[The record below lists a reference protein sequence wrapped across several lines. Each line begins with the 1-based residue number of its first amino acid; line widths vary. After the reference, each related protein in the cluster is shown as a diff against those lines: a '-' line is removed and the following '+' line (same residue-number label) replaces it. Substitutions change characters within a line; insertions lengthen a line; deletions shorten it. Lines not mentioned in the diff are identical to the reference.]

1 MRDRRTMRGGWA
13 VLALVTACGGA
24 KPEPGTGKNAETGA
38 VSTGAP
44 ASDTLAI
51 AKDPEGTPRDGD
63 AWGIVGEPS
72 HAAVVDKVVAMVN
85 DNGVRQAA
93 QRRGLDVMNVMWE
106 DTGRAEGSSIGPNIT
121 DLTLQVRYDRGG
133 TEDAALMPVI
143 RFPNFTDRTGD
154 VPASKL
160 FVRVGNHRNAK
171 ELKTVALTDV
181 LKNLRGFVSKP
192 WAIGGSGNLLNARDT
207 HFLVSAQA
215 VFMPIS
221 KEGKAT
227 FNPVVFNYQSAPGS
241 PAVLTLLVTRQG
253 TSVSVVENSPE
264 QAGVQGMGQELYF
277 NEDGQRAPFTAE
289 RKSTVKARIEA
300 KGGPTTADDRSA
312 LAQGADV
319 LMLVQVPLKH
329 RNRGMLPG
337 GGEGSGMALGVASPK
352 KASAPPPAPA
362 AAAPATRAEKSD
374 VEQAVLGHG
383 PLKGPFTEGNGTLL
397 ERDPK
402 FPIRI
407 TMQFYKATSN
417 GVVDER
423 DLDGIARTIGSVYE
437 HADYVGSLVI
447 PENDTMRPTEWQRM
461 PGEWFRW

>member
-1 MRDRRTMRGGWA
+1 MRNWGHSAWA
-13 VLALVTACGGA
+13 VLAMVAACAGSKQEPANTAGNGAASAPGGKPLV
-24 KPEPGTGKNAETGA
+24 
-38 VSTGAP
+38 
-44 ASDTLAI
+44 I
-51 AKDPEGTPRDGD
+51 AKDPESTRQDPE

-72 HAAVVDKVVAMVN
+72 YGAVVDKVVGMVN
-85 DNGVRQAA
+85 DVHVRESA

-106 DTGRAEGSSIGPNIT
+106 DTGRAQGSSIGPNIT
-121 DLTLQVRYDRGG
+121 DLTLQVRYQREGA
-133 TEDAALMPVI
+133 EDAALMPVI
-143 RFPNFTDRTGD
+143 RFPNFADRTGD

-192 WAIGGSGNLLNARDT
+192 WAIGGSGNLLSARDT

-253 TSVSVVENSPE
+253 TSINVIENSPE
-264 QAGVQGMGQELYF
+264 QSGVQGLGQELYF

-289 RKSTVKARIEA
+289 RKSAVKARIEA
-300 KGGPTTADDRSA
+300 QGGPANADDRSA

-329 RNRGMLPG
+329 RNRGMFPG
-337 GGEGSGMALGVASPK
+337 AAAEGDSMALGGAPQP
-352 KASAPPPAPA
+352 APPSAA
-362 AAAPATRAEKSD
+362 AAAPQKSRGAVEEKSD

-383 PLKGPFTEGNGTLL
+383 PLKGPFTEGNGVLL
-397 ERDPK
+397 ERDPQ

-417 GVVDER
+417 GVVDES
-423 DLDGIARTIGSVYE
+423 DLDRIASTIGGVYE

-447 PENDTMRPTEWQRM
+447 PENDARRPTEWQHM
-461 PGEWFRW
+461 PSDWFRW

>member
-1 MRDRRTMRGGWA
+1 MQLCVGA
-13 VLALVTACGGA
+13 VLAVAAAAACA
-24 KPEPGTGKNAETGA
+24 ASKPEPVAPNGKAGGPTSGDKPLVVAEDTER
-38 VSTGAP
+38 AP
-44 ASDTLAI
+44 G
-51 AKDPEGTPRDGD
+51 DPE
-63 AWGIVGEPS
+63 AWGIVGDPS
-72 HAAVVDKVVAMVN
+72 YSAVVDKVVGMVS
-85 DNGVRQAA
+85 DDGVRRAA

-106 DTGRAEGSSIGPNIT
+106 DTGRAQGSSIGPNIT
-121 DLTLQVRYDRGG
+121 DLTLQVRYSRDA
-133 TEDAALMPVI
+133 TESAALMPVI

-171 ELKTVALTDV
+171 DLKTVPLTDV
-181 LKNLRGFVSKP
+181 LRNLRGYVSKP
-192 WAIGGSGNLLNARDT
+192 WAIGGSGNLLAARDT

-253 TSVSVVENSPE
+253 TSINVIENSPE
-264 QAGVQGMGQELYF
+264 QAGVQGIGQELYF

-289 RKSTVKARIEA
+289 RRSAVKARIDA
-300 KGGPTTADDRSA
+300 QGGPANADDRSA

-319 LMLVQVPLKH
+319 LMLIQVPLKH
-329 RNRGMLPG
+329 RQRGMLPG
-337 GGEGSGMALGVASPK
+337 TAASESMSTGGAV
-352 KASAPPPAPA
+352 
-362 AAAPATRAEKSD
+362 AAAPASAPAAPPMKSAKQEERSD

-383 PLKGPFTEGNGTLL
+383 PLKGPFTEGNGVSL
-397 ERDPK
+397 ERDPQ
-402 FPIRI
+402 FPVRI

-417 GVVDER
+417 GVVDEH
-423 DLDGIARTIGSVYE
+423 DLDQIAATIGDVYE

-447 PENDTMRPTEWQRM
+447 PEDDALRPTEWNRM
-461 PGEWFRW
+461 PRQLFRW

>member
-1 MRDRRTMRGGWA
+1 MVAACAGSTQEPAKTGGS
-13 VLALVTACGGA
+13 GA
-24 KPEPGTGKNAETGA
+24 EEPAPGKP
-38 VSTGAP
+38 
-44 ASDTLAI
+44 LQI
-51 AKDPEGTPRDGD
+51 AQDPERDQRDPD

-72 HAAVVDKVVAMVN
+72 YSAVVDKVVNMAS
-85 DNGVRQAA
+85 DDHVRQAA
-93 QRRGLDVMNVMWE
+93 ERRGLGVMNVMWE
-106 DTGRAEGSSIGPNIT
+106 DTGRAQGSALGPNIT
-121 DLTLQVRYDRGG
+121 DLTLQVRYQREGA
-133 TEDAALMPVI
+133 EDAALMPVI
-143 RFPNFTDRTGD
+143 RFPNFADRTGD

-171 ELKTVALTDV
+171 ELRTVALTDV

-192 WAIGGSGNLLNARDT
+192 WAIGGSGNLLTARDT

-215 VFMPIS
+215 VFMPIT

-253 TSVSVVENSPE
+253 TSVSVIENSPE
-264 QAGVQGMGQELYF
+264 QSGVHGMGQELYF

-289 RKSTVKARIEA
+289 RRSTVKARIEA
-300 KGGPTTADDRSA
+300 QGGPATADDRSA

-329 RNRGMLPG
+329 KNRGMLPG
-337 GGEGSGMALGVASPK
+337 AEGESLYAGGAPMPAPPAAPSA
-352 KASAPPPAPA
+352 ASAPQKKSRA
-362 AAAPATRAEKSD
+362 AMEEKSD

-383 PLKGPFTEGNGTLL
+383 PLKGPFSEGNGVVL
-397 ERDPK
+397 ERDPQ
-402 FPIRI
+402 FPVRI

-423 DLDGIARTIGSVYE
+423 DLDRIASTIGGIYE

-461 PGEWFRW
+461 PRDWFQW